1 MESLMKPSSWI
12 PWIVIVTLGS
22 ILFPSKVDGQFV
34 RPLLDGTR
42 NSLTDWAPPVRFE
55 SPFLESPT
63 LDDSARTEQPS
74 YGYKV
79 QIARTRQVMKADSIL
94 QEYLVWSDTL
104 FTEHRPKGYLDFRT
118 PYYRV
123 SVGNFT
129 EQRVAIYF
137 AETIRR
143 QFPDAWVVQGELEAE
158 FLAPDGTRWITDP
171 VAPVDSI
178 ENVDSARPVQPD
190 APAESD
196 VESKQ

>member
-1 MESLMKPSSWI
+1 MTRLMTRSGRI
-12 PWIVIVTLGS
+12 PWIVVVALGG
-22 ILFPSKVDGQFV
+22 ILFPSTTEAQFV

-42 NSLTDWAPPVRFE
+42 NSLTDWAPPSRFE
-55 SPFLESPT
+55 SPYLESPT
-63 LDDSARTEQPS
+63 LDDSVRTEQPS

-79 QIARTRQVMKADSIL
+79 QIARTRQVMEADSIL

-143 QFPDAWVVQGELEAE
+143 QFPDAWVVQGELDTQR
-158 FLAPDGTRWITDP
+158 LAPEGTQWITDP
-171 VAPVDSI
+171 DTTAV
-178 ENVDSARPVQPD
+178 
-190 APAESD
+190 SD

>member
-1 MESLMKPSSWI
+1 MTVGWFATP
-12 PWIVIVTLGS
+12 VTTLSQS
-22 ILFPSKVDGQFV
+22 I

-42 NSLTDWAPPVRFE
+42 NSLTDWAPPVRVE
-55 SPFLESPT
+55 SPFLESPALNDSVD
-63 LDDSARTEQPS
+63 LDQPS

-79 QIARTRQVMKADSIL
+79 QIARTRQVMEADSIL

-143 QFPDAWVVQGELEAE
+143 EFPDAWVVQGELEANQ
-158 FLAPDGTRWITDP
+158 LAPEGTRWITDP
-171 VAPVDSI
+171 VAHTDSLEPIAPVDSTMI
-178 ENVDSARPVQPD
+178 D
-190 APAESD
+190 
-196 VESKQ
+196 

>member
-1 MESLMKPSSWI
+1 ME
-12 PWIVIVTLGS
+12 
-22 ILFPSKVDGQFV
+22 
-34 RPLLDGTR
+34 
-42 NSLTDWAPPVRFE
+42 
-55 SPFLESPT
+55 
-63 LDDSARTEQPS
+63 
-74 YGYKV
+74 
-79 QIARTRQVMKADSIL
+79 ADSIL

-171 VAPVDSI
+171 VAPTEDIIPADSATPADSGSTTQPEAPVDSDI
-178 ENVDSARPVQPD
+178 EP
-190 APAESD
+190 
-196 VESKQ
+196 KQ